1 MCRSYNKNRLKP
13 LSPNDFRVSGGGGK
27 KTPLIGITTISGMPD
42 YENAL
47 LMSDST
53 AGCLRITNKLPRLIG
68 ARTLCKRC
76 LWHVLH
82 RGRLSQ
88 IRSICVPYRDY
99 RKCLG
104 IGRYGLLNV
113 ALHSGTGFV
122 SLTRRASPIPLHK
135 QLQARFV

>member
-1 MCRSYNKNRLKP
+1 MTAYSQKNP
-13 LSPNDFRVSGGGGK
+13 TFV
-27 KTPLIGITTISGMPD
+27 
-42 YENAL
+42 
-47 LMSDST
+47 
-53 AGCLRITNKLPRLIG
+53 
-68 ARTLCKRC
+68 RTLCKRC

-88 IRSICVPYRDY
+88 IRSICVPYRNY